1 MRTILILNPTA
12 GSSSMSPQE
21 GQDETAEQHEETI
34 VTTLRSYDIE
44 PEVWYTTPDDPGSGL
59 AKKAAAEGA
68 DIVIAAGGDGT
79 IHAVASGL
87 IGTKSTLAIIAMGTM
102 NNLAHSLSIPD
113 TIEGACAI
121 IAKGE
126 TKKIDIGNI
135 NDHVFLEVA
144 GVGLEAVLFPAA
156 EEIKSRGWLSTVRG
170 AFDGLTSLFSFKAAS
185 IKVSFDGHR
194 NRSYRVLQVTVCN
207 SPYYGVHLQVAP
219 GTLMDDGLLDVVI
232 YKNFSK
238 LEFIRHG
245 ISITQGKRI
254 LEPKITRR
262 KVKTLRITADY
273 PVALH
278 ADGVAHGHTPALI
291 SVTPGALSVRVPIQV
306 AEGPNVVDGEE
317 KRRQRYTRKKK
328 ESTTT
333 TIPTEEKGTVHVNQ
347 SQ

>member
-1 MRTILILNPTA
+1 MRTVLILNPTA
-12 GSSSMSPQE
+12 GSSSMAS
-21 GQDETAEQHEETI
+21 QDSKEETAEQHENSIITA
-34 VTTLRSYDIE
+34 LRTHDIE

-59 AKKAAAEGA
+59 AKKAAVEGV
-68 DIVIAAGGDGT
+68 DVVIAAGGDGT

-87 IGTKSTLAIIAMGTM
+87 IGTKSTLGIIAMGTM

-126 TKKIDIGNI
+126 TKKVDIGNI
-135 NDHVFLEVA
+135 NNHVFLEVA
-144 GVGLEAVLFPAA
+144 GIGLEAVLFPAA
-156 EEIKSRGWLSTVRG
+156 EEIKSRGWLSSVRG
-170 AFDGLTSLFSFKAAS
+170 VFDGLKSLFTFKPAS
-185 IKVSFDGHR
+185 IKVSFDG
-194 NRSYRVLQVTVCN
+194 NRSRSYKVLQVTVCN

-238 LEFIRHG
+238 LEFIRHS

-262 KVKTLRITADY
+262 KVKTLSIKADY
-273 PVALH
+273 PVAIH
-278 ADGVAHGHTPALI
+278 ADGVVHGHTPALI

-306 AEGPNVVDGEE
+306 AEGPNMVDGE
-317 KRRQRYTRKKK
+317 KKHRLRSIGK
-328 ESTTT
+328 KNEMPTTV
-333 TIPTEEKGTVHVNQ
+333 TIEEKGTVHVN
-347 SQ
+347 

>member
-1 MRTILILNPTA
+1 MRTVLILNPIA
-12 GSSSMSPQE
+12 GSSSMAPQE
-21 GQDETAEQHEETI
+21 NQQETIAQHQNEIETA
-34 VTTLRSYDIE
+34 LRTHNIE

-68 DIVIAAGGDGT
+68 DVVIAAGGDGT

-87 IGTKSTLAIIAMGTM
+87 IGTRSTLGIIALGTM

-135 NDHVFLEVA
+135 NNHIFLEVA
-144 GVGLEAVLFPAA
+144 GIGLEAVLFPAA

-170 AFDGLTSLFSFKAAS
+170 VYDGLVSLFAFKPARVK
-185 IKVSFDGHR
+185 ISFDGHR
-194 NRSYRVLQVTVCN
+194 NRPYRALQVTVCN
-207 SPYYGVHLQVAP
+207 SPYYGVRLQVAP

-238 LEFIRHG
+238 LEFIRHS
-245 ISITQGKRI
+245 IAITQGKRI

-262 KVKTLRITADY
+262 KVKTVRIAADY
-273 PVALH
+273 PVAVH
-278 ADGVAHGHTPALI
+278 ADGVVHGHTPALI
-291 SVTPGALSVRVPIQV
+291 SVTPAALSVRVPIQV
-306 AEGPNVVDGEE
+306 AEGPNVVDGVK

-328 ESTTT
+328 EFQSSSTIT
-333 TIPTEEKGTVHVNQ
+333 TEEKGTVNVN
-347 SQ
+347 

>member
-1 MRTILILNPTA
+1 MRTVLILNPTA
-12 GSSSMSPQE
+12 GSSSMAPQE
-21 GQDETAEQHEETI
+21 SQQETVDHHEDAI
-34 VTTLRSYDIE
+34 VSALRTHDIE
-44 PEVWYTTPDDPGSGL
+44 PEVWHTTPDDPGSGL
-59 AKKAAAEGA
+59 AKKAAAEGV
-68 DIVIAAGGDGT
+68 DTVIAAGGDGT

-87 IGTKSTLAIIAMGTM
+87 IGTKSTLGIIALGTM

-135 NDHVFLEVA
+135 NNHIFLEVA
-144 GVGLEAVLFPAA
+144 GIGLEAALFPAA
-156 EEIKSRGWLSTVRG
+156 EEIKSRGWFSTIRG
-170 AFDGLTSLFSFKAAS
+170 VFDGLVSIFTFKSAR

-194 NRSYRVLQVTVCN
+194 GRPYRVLQVTVCN

-238 LEFIRHG
+238 LEFIRHS

-273 PVALH
+273 PVAIH
-278 ADGVAHGHTPALI
+278 ADGVVHGHTPALI

-306 AEGPNVVDGEE
+306 AEGPNVVDGEK
-317 KRRQRYTRKKK
+317 KRLQRRVRRKK
-328 ESTTT
+328 ETPPPT
-333 TIPTEEKGTVHVNQ
+333 TITTEEKGTVHVN
-347 SQ
+347 